1 MRLIS
6 SDDEECGIPG
16 QAAKR
21 KVVGWQHLRQRCLEP
36 MVGEGWC
43 ELGDVPQSREQTLDE
58 LGPVIVKISETVLH
72 QLCERSVLS

>member
-1 MRLIS
+1 
-6 SDDEECGIPG
+6 
-16 QAAKR
+16 
-21 KVVGWQHLRQRCLEP
+21 